1 MCEAP
6 GAGKKPDMPNQEV
19 LDGAAARTGN
29 AATVS
34 RADDAVAETLAQL
47 MLWLI
52 PALAFLLA
60 ILR

>member
-1 MCEAP
+1 
-6 GAGKKPDMPNQEV
+6 MPNQEV
-19 LDGAAARTGN
+19 LDGSSTPAGN

-34 RADDAVAETLAQL
+34 HANDALAETLAQL

>member
-1 MCEAP
+1 
-6 GAGKKPDMPNQEV
+6 MPNQEV
-19 LDGAAARTGN
+19 LDRSSARAG

-34 RADDAVAETLAQL
+34 RPNDAVAETLAQL

>member
-1 MCEAP
+1 
-6 GAGKKPDMPNQEV
+6 MPNQEV
-19 LDGAAARTGN
+19 VDRSAAHGGN

-34 RADDAVAETLAQL
+34 RASEALAETLAQL

-52 PALAFLLA
+52 PALAFLIA

>member
-1 MCEAP
+1 MCEAT

-19 LDGAAARTGN
+19 LDRSSARAGT

-34 RADDAVAETLAQL
+34 RANDALAETLAQL